1 MNPQALLSAL
11 PWVRRA
17 WRMMPPAL
25 RVPVLLVA
33 AAAGAWYALES
44 RQQLQQLQARD
55 RRGA

>member
-25 RVPVLLVA
+25 RAPALLVA

-55 RRGA
+55 RRGT